1 MITELMEDAP
11 VKSLKS
17 AARRGGIV
25 SAAALS
31 ALALAS
37 CSAGQVTQT
46 SSQVA
51 AVDGAWAD
59 SEDGAV
65 ALRDVTVI
73 VGEEGDAALKF
84 TAINQDP
91 TVQTHTLESI
101 EVDGVEVELDN
112 TPPLEHECS
121 LVGASQPTIEDM
133 PQAEEVGCIYYTAT
147 SLPNDDLA
155 IGGNVPVIFTFDS
168 GTVELDATVDFP
180 TPLDAGEYNRGP
192 GEGRVTEEH

>member
-1 MITELMEDAP
+1 MEDAP

-51 AVDGAWAD
+51 AVDGARAD
-59 SEDGAV
+59 SEDGAIAV
-65 ALRDVTVI
+65 RDVTVI

-84 TAINQDP
+84 TAINQDDA
-91 TVQTHTLESI
+91 VQTHTLESI
-101 EVDGVEVELDN
+101 EVDGTEVQLDN
-112 TPPLEHECS
+112 NVPLEHECS
-121 LVGASQPTIEDM
+121 LVGASQPVIEDM
-133 PQAEEVGCIYYTAT
+133 PQAEEVDCISYTAT
-147 SLPNDDLA
+147 SLPNDDFA
-155 IGGNVPVIFTFDS
+155 VGGNLPVVFTFDS
-168 GTVELDATVDFP
+168 GTIELDATVDFP
-180 TPLDAGEYNRGP
+180 TPLDAGELTRGP